1 MSYHIDYANTD
12 SKCSSISGIRRF
24 LLTACLFLLFSIY
37 ASDHWPEGVN
47 VLKKTL
53 LPNETLQA
61 VEVFAQELN
70 CGYSFAD
77 AARNFFMTVGKNENP
92 N

>member
-1 MSYHIDYANTD
+1 MAGCGHLQLMRSMVGNNGMRSVI
-12 SKCSSISGIRRF
+12 F
-24 LLTACLFLLFSIY
+24 
-37 ASDHWPEGVN
+37 VN